1 MAGPAGGLQVRSRR
15 GERTVSAFLDTNI
28 LVYAQQTGPK
38 ATIAQD
44 LIAQGGTI
52 SVQVL
57 NELTNVLRKKDN
69 RSWRDIELVLD
80 DVDNALDSALP
91 LTATTTRAGLAL
103 ARDHGIAFYD
113 ALVVATAIE
122 AGCDVL
128 YTEDMQH
135 GRSIGGLSIVNPFLG
150 SMP

>member
-1 MAGPAGGLQVRSRR
+1 M
-15 GERTVSAFLDTNI
+15 SAFLDTNI

-38 ATIAQD
+38 ATISQD

-80 DVDNALDSALP
+80 DVDAALDPALP
-91 LTATTTRAGLAL
+91 LTIATTRAALAL
-103 ARDHGIAFYD
+103 ARDHGFSYYD
-113 ALVVATAIE
+113 ALIIAAAIE
-122 AGCDVL
+122 TGCDVL
-128 YTEDMQH
+128 YSEDLQH
-135 GRSIGGLSIVNPFLG
+135 GRSIGRLAIVNPFLG
-150 SMP
+150 SAP

>member
-1 MAGPAGGLQVRSRR
+1 M
-15 GERTVSAFLDTNI
+15 SAFLDTNI

-38 ATIAQD
+38 ATISRD
-44 LIAQGGTI
+44 VIARGGTI

-80 DVDNALDSALP
+80 DVDAALEPALP
-91 LTATTTRAGLAL
+91 LTATTTRAALAL
-103 ARDHGIAFYD
+103 ARDHGFSYHD
-113 ALVVATAIE
+113 ALIVAAAIE

-128 YTEDMQH
+128 YSEDLQH
-135 GRSIGGLSIVNPFLG
+135 GRSIGGLAIVNPFLG
-150 SMP
+150 STP

>member
-1 MAGPAGGLQVRSRR
+1 M
-15 GERTVSAFLDTNI
+15 SAFLDTNI

-38 ATIAQD
+38 ATIARD

-80 DVDNALDSALP
+80 DVDNALEPALP
-91 LTATTTRAGLAL
+91 LTAATSRAALAL
-103 ARDHGIAFYD
+103 ARDHGFAFYD
-113 ALVVATAIE
+113 ALIIAAAIE

-135 GRSIGGLSIVNPFLG
+135 GRSIGAVNIVNPFLA
-150 SMP
+150 STP

>member
-1 MAGPAGGLQVRSRR
+1 M
-15 GERTVSAFLDTNI
+15 SAFLDTNI

-38 ATIAQD
+38 ATIARD

-52 SVQVL
+52 SVQIL

-69 RSWRDIELVLD
+69 RSWRDIELVID
-80 DVDNALDSALP
+80 DVDNALEPALP
-91 LTATTTRAGLAL
+91 LTAATSRAALTL
-103 ARDHGIAFYD
+103 ARDHGFAFYD
-113 ALVVATAIE
+113 ALIVAAAIE

-135 GRSIGGLSIVNPFLG
+135 GRSVSGLNIVNPFLA
-150 SMP
+150 STP